1 MILISGQSW
10 TYDLMWNLKF
20 EYLKVSKWYIIESLD
35 FVLGFFES
43 FLAIV
48 TFFCLFL
55 EVHPFV
61 FILLL
66 VIIDFQNLMLKV
78 LSFATKLKYLLKF
91 VKWQRSSNL
100 QQWFYENNVVIWRV
114 FWKMLN
120 CSSMKATMWSVNDVV
135 VVGLFSSFFWHDLH
149 AYILYK
155 WYKSRARTHDLHTFF
170 IILRLGKS
178 ILFYSTKQ

>member
-1 MILISGQSW
+1 MISGQSW

-100 QQWFYENNVVIWRV
+100 QQWFYENNVFIWRV

-135 VVGLFSSFFWHDLH
+135 VVGLFSSFFDMIYRVSHR
-149 AYILYK
+149 YVN
-155 WYKSRARTHDLHTFF
+155 TFGLNF
-170 IILRLGKS
+170 ENWKITYVK
-178 ILFYSTKQ
+178 K